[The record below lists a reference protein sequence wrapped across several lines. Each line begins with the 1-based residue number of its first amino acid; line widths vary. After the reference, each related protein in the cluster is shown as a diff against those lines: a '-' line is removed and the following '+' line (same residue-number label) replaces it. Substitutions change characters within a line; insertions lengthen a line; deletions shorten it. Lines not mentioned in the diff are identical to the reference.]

1 MIENA
6 TSADER
12 DEPAGGPLVPDSDA
26 VHHAAW
32 SHRRATAL
40 RVVQTF
46 ALALLIYL
54 LILTG
59 YVVAATLSQQLNN
72 VNSRLDVPLRSTAFT
87 LPADEAWLGLT
98 LLAAVVVAL
107 NLAVASLAEAG
118 QSSADTAR
126 PALYGRVYSLVLA
139 SRLAGVVAAMIGM
152 SAIGSIFASDDRS
165 PLGVLDLLAI
175 LMSSYLLVVISVDA
189 REGMT
194 PFRSYESARAQHQWR
209 RRLIGIEAARRY
221 WAPPSASRPL
231 VTTCWWT
238 LGLLAV
244 LVVASVPVRLIR
256 DGRFHPAWVPNVFG
270 IAAMNLLG
278 AAIIGLALAFA
289 VLFDAITIV
298 AVIVLCGAVLLG
310 FELWPSFSFWIYSGD
325 FPVWQRVVGLALN
338 VFFRLACLLHV
349 ALWVGRRTW
358 TLRRGDMIPLLSM
371 LVDAVAGHI
380 VAIMTG
386 RVTIS
391 ARINRYRI
399 FSRLRRWYDHAS
411 GQAGTAEAI
420 PAEAVPAEAVPAEAA
435 ASAGNP

>member
-1 MIENA
+1 MVENA
-6 TSADER
+6 TSAQEH
-12 DEPAGGPLVPDSDA
+12 DEPGSGSPVLNSSA
-26 VHHAAW
+26 VHHAVW

-46 ALALLIYL
+46 ALALVIYL

-59 YVVAATLSQQLNN
+59 YVVAASLSQQLNH
-72 VNSRLDVPLRSTAFT
+72 VNSRLDVPLRSTAFA

-118 QSSADTAR
+118 GSSAEPVR

-139 SRLAGVVAAMIGM
+139 SRLAGIVAAMIGL
-152 SAIGSIFASDDRS
+152 SAIGAIFGSDDRS

-189 REGMT
+189 REGMA

-221 WAPPSASRPL
+221 WAPLTRSRPL
-231 VTTCWWT
+231 ATTCWWT
-238 LGLLAV
+238 LGLLMV
-244 LVVASVPVRLIR
+244 LVLASAPVRLIR
-256 DGRFHPAWVPNVFG
+256 DGQFRPVGVLNVFA

-298 AVIVLCGAVLLG
+298 AVIVLGGVVLLG

-325 FPVWQRVVGLALN
+325 FPAWQRVVGLSLN
-338 VFFRLACLLHV
+338 VFFRLACLVHV
-349 ALWVGRRTW
+349 GLWVGRRTW

-380 VAIMTG
+380 VAIMAG

-391 ARINRYRI
+391 AKINRYRMLY
-399 FSRLRRWYDHAS
+399 RLRRWYDFAS
-411 GQAGTAEAI
+411 GQAGMPEGI
-420 PAEAVPAEAVPAEAA
+420 PAEATT
-435 ASAGNP
+435 SAGGA

>member
-1 MIENA
+1 MVEDA
-6 TSADER
+6 TSAQEP
-12 DEPAGGPLVPDSDA
+12 DEPGSGALVVDSSA
-26 VHHAAW
+26 VHHAVW

-54 LILTG
+54 LILAG

-72 VNSRLDVPLRSTAFT
+72 VNSRLDVPLRSTAFA

-107 NLAVASLAEAG
+107 NLAVASLVEAG
-118 QSSADTAR
+118 GSGGEQVR

-139 SRLAGVVAAMIGM
+139 SRLAGIVSAMIGL
-152 SAIGSIFASDDRS
+152 SAMGSVFGSDDRT

-175 LMSSYLLVVISVDA
+175 VMSSYLLVVISVDA

-194 PFRSYESARAQHQWR
+194 PFRSYESARVQHQWH

-221 WAPPSASRPL
+221 WAPLSRSRPL
-231 VTTCWWT
+231 ATTVWWT

-244 LVVASVPVRLIR
+244 LVLASVPVRLIR
-256 DGRFHPAWVPNVFG
+256 DGQFHPAGVLAVFV

-298 AVIVLCGAVLLG
+298 AVIALGGAVLLG
-310 FELWPSFSFWIYSGD
+310 FELWPSFSFWVYSGD
-325 FPVWQRVVGLALN
+325 FPAWQRVVGLTLN

-349 ALWVGRRTW
+349 GLWIGRRTW

-371 LVDAVAGHI
+371 LIDGVAGHI
-380 VAIMTG
+380 VALMG
-386 RVTIS
+386 GQVTIS
-391 ARINRYRI
+391 GKLNRYRMLY
-399 FSRLRRWYDHAS
+399 RLRCWYDFAS
-411 GQAGTAEAI
+411 GQAGMGEAI
-420 PAEAVPAEAVPAEAA
+420 PAEAT